1 MNNWLYL
8 ILAIILET
16 FGTTCLKLSNGFS
29 VLIPSII
36 TAVCYIL
43 CFLFLSYSLR
53 TIDMSIAY
61 AVWCA
66 FGILLISL
74 VGMTFFHE
82 TVNTVKIISIILII
96 IGTVGLRLSN

>member
-1 MNNWLYL
+1 
-8 ILAIILET
+8 
-16 FGTTCLKLSNGFS
+16 
-29 VLIPSII
+29 
-36 TAVCYIL
+36 
-43 CFLFLSYSLR
+43 
-53 TIDMSIAY
+53 MSIAY